1 MSLSDLAAIGNFV
14 SGLAVVVT
22 LIFLLIQIRQSNK
35 NQQSLMQQG
44 RSVRIV
50 ETLLKKTDPVL
61 SEAIPRIYL
70 SDLTIDAAQI
80 HAANA
85 FIEAFFTNEEDSY
98 LQYRAGLLH
107 GSSWESDVA
116 TIRQTLMVPAWR
128 VGWKMCRH
136 RASEEYRAYIDSLL
150 HEVKPVKAFDEA
162 AVWKSLMVK
171 ELAAT

>member
-1 MSLSDLAAIGNFV
+1 MSFSDLAAIGSFV
-14 SGLAVVVT
+14 SGVAIVAT
-22 LIFLLIQIRQSNK
+22 LIFLLIQIRQTNK

-61 SEAIPRIYL
+61 SEAIPRVYL
-70 SDLTIDAAQI
+70 SDLTIDATQI

-85 FIEAFFTNEEDSY
+85 LIEAFFTNEEASY
-98 LQYRAGLLH
+98 LQHQAGLLH

-116 TIRQTLMVPAWR
+116 TLRQTLMVPAWR

-150 HEVKPVKAFDEA
+150 REVKPVKAFDEA
-162 AVWKSLMVK
+162 ALWKSLMIK
-171 ELAAT
+171 ELTAA